1 MADLIDA
8 WMQLPN
14 KAYLLDLMF
23 DSLRRWPT
31 AWKSLAQDNPAI
43 THDEALDTLLA
54 QGVTQVIASAW
65 WGPTGPM
72 ITNDEVA
79 AAVRAHPRHVVGVA
93 SVDVSR
99 PMAGV
104 RELRRC
110 VKQLGFKGLRVLPW
124 LWGLPPDDRRYY
136 PLYAECVELDI
147 TFCLQVGHAGP
158 MRPSE
163 PGRPI
168 PYLDNVA
175 HEFPELRIVDGH
187 IGFPWVA
194 EMVSLMMKHPNVYV
208 EPSRPFFAPP
218 FPGHHAPSPARRIPA
233 GAAGTA
239 RSRHQRPPRPRA
251 PFPPPPLPGHHAP
264 SPACRIPAGA
274 AGTAPG
280 RFGREL
286 SARWY
291 PADMKCCG
299 P

>member
-1 MADLIDA
+1 MTQIIDA

-14 KAYLLDLMF
+14 KAYLLDPMF

-31 AWKSLAQDNPAI
+31 AWRTLASDRPDI
-43 THDEALDTLLA
+43 THSEALATFRG
-54 QGVTQVIASAW
+54 QGVARAIASAW
-65 WGPTGPM
+65 WGPSGSM

-79 AAVRAHPRHVVGVA
+79 AAVKAHPGYVVGIA
-93 SVDVSR
+93 SVDINR
-99 PMAGV
+99 PMDAV

-110 VKQLGFKGLRVLPW
+110 LKQLGFKGLRVLPW

-175 HEFPELRIVDGH
+175 HEFPELRIVGGH
-187 IGFPWVA
+187 IGFPWVS

-208 EPSRPFFAPP
+208 DTSAYKASR
-218 FPGHHAPSPARRIPA
+218 
-233 GAAGTA
+233 
-239 RSRHQRPPRPRA
+239 
-251 PFPPPPLPGHHAP
+251 FPPELVTYMRGPGKHKVLFGSNYPMLTPAECLMHIEALELGEDVLARFLAGNARHA
-264 SPACRIPAGA
+264 
-274 AGTAPG
+274 
-280 RFGREL
+280 FKL
-286 SARWY
+286 SE
-291 PADMKCCG
+291 
-299 P
+299 